1 MYLKERAIL
10 KNVIESISKDF
21 SFFLM
26 QHKIEKFI
34 LLYLFK
40 FLEYEKV
47 LKDQALISTTQFSLM
62 CPYQINERFLAVFSV
77 SFVHISHF
85 ASSSQL

>member
-1 MYLKERAIL
+1 
-10 KNVIESISKDF
+10 
-21 SFFLM
+21 M

-47 LKDQALISTTQFSLM
+47 LKDQALISTTQLSLM
-62 CPYQINERFLAVFSV
+62 CPYQINERFLAIFSV
-77 SFVHISHF
+77 SFVHIFHF
-85 ASSSQL
+85 ASSSQI